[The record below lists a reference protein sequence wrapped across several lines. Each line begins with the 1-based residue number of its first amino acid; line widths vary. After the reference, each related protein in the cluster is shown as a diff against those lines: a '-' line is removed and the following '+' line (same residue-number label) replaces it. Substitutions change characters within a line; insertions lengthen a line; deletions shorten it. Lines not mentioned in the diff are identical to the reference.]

1 MFNTKLLTYDITVPT
16 YIRDKTRKIKHKNK
30 IVLGVIIANL
40 VSGVRTKTKIAY
52 SRNTS
57 SVPCTSRREITA
69 LQVISCVKV
78 LEKEG
83 YVINTI
89 GTASPDPEKR
99 EASTLEP
106 TEKFMNEFLTQ
117 ADFDQA
123 EVDYIEAT
131 AGLVLRDARKMA
143 VPYLKTDETEKMRQ
157 LVVDLN
163 KLNESVPILTGDG
176 QRLSNIYSRIFNESF
191 NYGGRFYRADV
202 LQLHSKDGNQRLDI
216 TIDGQP
222 VVEADFQNLHFRIA
236 AVIDGGFIEDV
247 PIDMYADILE
257 DSSNKVER
265 QIVKMAVNIM
275 FNCRSVD
282 SARRAIQGEINS
294 LSAEEKEKYTLGNAK
309 SVMALIETNYREF
322 SHMFCNEDSFGRVLQ
337 NLDSHLAADILE
349 VFVLKEIP
357 ILCVHDSFVVAKE
370 HLELLVLTMADK
382 FRERFKID
390 CPVPMSIKWKD
401 TSKTGTLGRDVDKS
415 VLEKKVVL

>member
-1 MFNTKLLTYDITVPT
+1 
-16 YIRDKTRKIKHKNK
+16 
-30 IVLGVIIANL
+30 
-40 VSGVRTKTKIAY
+40 
-52 SRNTS
+52 
-57 SVPCTSRREITA
+57 
-69 LQVISCVKV
+69 
-78 LEKEG
+78 
-83 YVINTI
+83 
-89 GTASPDPEKR
+89 
-99 EASTLEP
+99 
-106 TEKFMNEFLTQ
+106 MNEFLTQ

-222 VVEADFQNLHFRIA
+222 VVEVDFQNLHFRIA

-257 DSSNKVER
+257 VQILKVHFYNRLTIKSNIQSLISVFT
-265 QIVKMAVNIM
+265 VKLENI
-275 FNCRSVD
+275 CTIE
-282 SARRAIQGEINS
+282 SA
-294 LSAEEKEKYTLGNAK
+294 T
-309 SVMALIETNYREF
+309 
-322 SHMFCNEDSFGRVLQ
+322 
-337 NLDSHLAADILE
+337 
-349 VFVLKEIP
+349 
-357 ILCVHDSFVVAKE
+357 VVK
-370 HLELLVLTMADK
+370 
-382 FRERFKID
+382 
-390 CPVPMSIKWKD
+390 
-401 TSKTGTLGRDVDKS
+401 
-415 VLEKKVVL
+415 

>member
-1 MFNTKLLTYDITVPT
+1 MFNTKLLTYDITIPSYV
-16 YIRDKTRKIKHKNK
+16 RDKTRKIKHKNK
-30 IVLGVIIANL
+30 VVLGIILTNII
-40 VSGVRTKTKIAY
+40 SGIRTGTKIVY
-52 SRNTS
+52 SRNKATRAES
-57 SVPCTSRREITA
+57 TERNVTVP
-69 LQVISCVKV
+69 QVISCVKV

-83 YVINTI
+83 YIVNTI

-117 ADFDQA
+117 ADFDQT

-222 VVEADFQNLHFRIA
+222 VVEVDFQNLHFRIA

-275 FNCRSVD
+275 FNCKSVD

-294 LSAEEKEKYTLGNAK
+294 LSSEDKEKYTLGSAK
-309 SVMALIETNYREF
+309 SVMALIEMNYREF

-370 HLELLVLTMADK
+370 QLELLVLTMADK

-390 CPVPMSIKWKD
+390 CPVPMSIKWRD
-401 TSKTGTLGRDVDKS
+401 TDKS

>member
-1 MFNTKLLTYDITVPT
+1 MFNTKLLTYDITIPAYV
-16 YIRDKTRKIKHKNK
+16 RDKTRKIKHKNK
-30 IVLGVIIANL
+30 VVLGIIITNII
-40 VSGVRTKTKIAY
+40 SGIRTGTKIVY
-52 SRNTS
+52 SRNKAIKAESTERDVT
-57 SVPCTSRREITA
+57 VP
-69 LQVISCVKV
+69 QVISCVKV

-222 VVEADFQNLHFRIA
+222 VVEVDFQNLHFRIA

-294 LSAEEKEKYTLGNAK
+294 LRAEEKEKYTLGNAK

-415 VLEKKVVL
+415 VLEKKIVL